1 MGNRHTGECMHTH
14 TPQPGRRTG
23 NLFCRV
29 RGGVVGV
36 AAAAGVLLST
46 AGTVPAY
53 AQTQR
58 VYAAPGTNTFTVP
71 TGVSRI
77 GVVLTG
83 AGGGGSMGTGNT
95 VYLSGGSGGGG
106 GATSFCTLAV
116 QPGDQMTITVGAG
129 GAAPNGD
136 GLAGTASSVAYAGA
150 GGASADAGGGGHTG
164 PGGHDNAGGAG
175 GMNATWC
182 AGDDAGQNFG
192 QAGTAGVKDTGGP
205 GGAPGAGV
213 SSACPAGVG
222 RGGNGA
228 DSAPAPY
235 RRGFPGAN
243 GCVVLT
249 Y

>member
-1 MGNRHTGECMHTH
+1 M
-14 TPQPGRRTG
+14 
-23 NLFCRV
+23 
-29 RGGVVGV
+29 GV
-36 AAAAGVLLST
+36 AAAAGILLPV
-46 AGTVPAY
+46 AGSVPAH
-53 AQTQR
+53 AQTQK
-58 VYAAPGTNTFTVP
+58 VYTAPGATTFTVP
-71 TGVSRI
+71 TGVSQIR
-77 GVVLTG
+77 VVLTG

-116 QPGDQMTITVGAG
+116 HPGDNMTITVGAG

-136 GLAGTASSVAYAGA
+136 GLAGTASSIAYANE

-164 PGGHDNAGGAG
+164 PGGHEDAGGAG

-182 AGDDAGQNFG
+182 AGSDAGQNFG
-192 QAGTAGVKDTGGP
+192 QAGTAGVKDAGGP

-213 SSACPAGVG
+213 SSACPAGTG

-243 GCVVLT
+243 GCVVLV